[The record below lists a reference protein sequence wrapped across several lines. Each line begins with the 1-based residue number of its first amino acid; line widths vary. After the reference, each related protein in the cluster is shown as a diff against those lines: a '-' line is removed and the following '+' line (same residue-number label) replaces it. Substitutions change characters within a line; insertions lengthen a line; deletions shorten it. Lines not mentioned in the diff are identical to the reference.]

1 MNISLKPLEKLSNI
15 HEALPKNKAKLMC
28 DNFFQLSITT
38 SGEQIIRAIT
48 CFSHVLMIS

>member
-15 HEALPKNKAKLMC
+15 HEALPKAKLMC